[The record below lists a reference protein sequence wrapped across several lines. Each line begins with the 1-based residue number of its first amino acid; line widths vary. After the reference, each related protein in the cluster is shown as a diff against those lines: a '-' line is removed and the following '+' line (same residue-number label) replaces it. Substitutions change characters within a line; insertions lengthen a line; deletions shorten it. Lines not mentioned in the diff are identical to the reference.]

1 MSSDDH
7 EQTPGLEQVLAIL
20 RRLTPNRLCLRS
32 RALALC
38 LGLVALLVPLSGG
51 VMAVGARAD
60 ALKAVVGPGLVGGVS
75 RFPIYRD
82 LGMRIYEDHILW
94 NAIAPTRPRHPTD
107 PNDPAYVWP
116 AEVTAAVAEAS
127 RYHMRVALQIM
138 GAPSWANGGK
148 PWNWAPHN
156 PRDYA
161 NFAIA
166 VARRYPSV
174 HLWMVWI
181 EPSRKPNFEPL
192 MAAKHRSGPLG
203 VHERSAPHRYAR
215 MLDAA
220 YGALK
225 RVSRSNLVI
234 GGMTYTTGEISPRQ
248 WIENLRLPNGK
259 PARLDMYGHNP
270 FSFRDPNLS
279 NPPSPDQDIDFSDL
293 GRLAKLVARYLGRP
307 GNRHPKLFI
316 AEWTV
321 PTAIG
326 TDFNFYVDKPVQ
338 AKWITDSLRIG
349 RQLKSIYAIGWIHL
363 FDEPPS
369 SPSGLIETD
378 GVKKPGYFA
387 WKKG

>member
-1 MSSDDH
+1 M
-7 EQTPGLEQVLAIL
+7 
-20 RRLTPNRLCLRS
+20 
-32 RALALC
+32 
-38 LGLVALLVPLSGG
+38 ALLTLLSGG
-51 VMAVGARAD
+51 VMAVGARAA
-60 ALKAVVGPGLVGGVS
+60 ALKAMVGPGLVGDVS

-82 LGMRIYEDHILW
+82 LGVRIYEDHLLW

-107 PNDPAYVWP
+107 PRDPAYVWP

-127 RYHMRVALQIM
+127 RYHMRVALQII

-148 PWNWAPHN
+148 PWNWAPHD

-161 NFAIA
+161 NFAVA
-166 VARRYPSV
+166 AARRYPSV
-174 HLWMVWI
+174 HLWMIWV
-181 EPSRKPNFEPL
+181 EPIRTQNFNPL
-192 MAAKHRSGPLG
+192 TPAPRFGRLNAAQR
-203 VHERSAPHRYAR
+203 VAPHLYAR
-215 MLDAA
+215 LLDAA

-234 GGMTYTTGEISPRQ
+234 GGMTYTTGEISPQQ

-259 PARLDMYGHNP
+259 PPRLDMYGHNP

-279 NPPSPDQDIDFSDL
+279 NPPSPEQDIDFSDL

-307 GNRHPKLFI
+307 GNQHPKLFI
-316 AEWTV
+316 AEWTI
-321 PTAIG
+321 PTAVG
-326 TDFNFYVDKPVQ
+326 TDFNFYVDKSVQ
-338 AKWITDSLRIG
+338 AKWIADSLRIG
-349 RQLKSIYAIGWIHL
+349 RRLKSIYAIGWIHL

-387 WKKG
+387 WKAG